1 MRLDEDFIKK
11 NGWFHSIDFGNGLI
25 SPPRSLPP
33 NWTLYGVF
41 KFIENIKVEGME
53 CLDIGTFDGL
63 TAFILKKLGAAA
75 VTGSDVFD
83 FKTFRAGNE
92 YLNLDIEYISGTPL
106 ELLNYKIPTRKFDLV
121 VMAGVLYHLYGPLL
135 GIAIC
140 RKLTKRDGLF
150 ILETETY
157 NDDNLCKESIM
168 VLNSSMTN
176 YYADPSTYWQPTVK
190 CVTDML
196 KICCFEPLSVIRT
209 RHRTSFMA
217 RAVAPDEISNK
228 EGAIE
233 LIHSQNDWYRK
244 MSPYPEYMSSEI
256 PGYLNFDKIRE
267 DKDISHIKTGNMN
280 FPSEIIPE
288 EFISSLPFLPLESFK
303 SK

>member
-63 TAFILKKLGAAA
+63 TAFILKKLGAAT
-75 VTGSDVFD
+75 VTATDIFNLP
-83 FKTFRAGNE
+83 TFTAGRE
-92 YLNLDIEYISGTPL
+92 HFGLDIEYIPGMSLESMYEKMTP
-106 ELLNYKIPTRKFDLV
+106 RKFDIV

-140 RKLTKRDGLF
+140 RKLVKREGLV

-157 NDDNLCKESIM
+157 NEDKSINQRPLM
-168 VLNSSMTN
+168 LLNSEAN
-176 YYADPSTYWQPTVK
+176 NFYNEAFTYWRPTVR
-190 CVTDML
+190 CVVDML
-196 KICCFEPLSVIRT
+196 KMCCFEPIAVTTVNQRT
-209 RHRTSFMA
+209 TFLA
-217 RAVAPDEISNK
+217 RAKVPGEISNTQ
-228 EGAIE
+228 GALD
-233 LIHSQNDWYRK
+233 LIHSQK
-244 MSPYPEYMSSEI
+244 IMTPIPEYLHFQKMNDDQDFSKTEIKSSE
-256 PGYLNFDKIRE
+256 
-267 DKDISHIKTGNMN
+267 
-280 FPSEIIPE
+280 FPERIVPE
-288 EFISSLPFLPLESFK
+288 EFFSSLPFLP